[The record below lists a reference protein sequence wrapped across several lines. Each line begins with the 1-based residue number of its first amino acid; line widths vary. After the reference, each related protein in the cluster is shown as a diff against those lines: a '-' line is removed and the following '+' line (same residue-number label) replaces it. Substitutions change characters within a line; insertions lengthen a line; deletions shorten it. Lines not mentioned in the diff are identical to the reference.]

1 MQGQIFIT
9 RRKYLFLHIISYAS
23 LTEFQLETLFNT
35 VATVVSLV
43 SADVCMS
50 IGLNARLIL
59 NKFVSK

>member
-9 RRKYLFLHIISYAS
+9 RRKYLFLHIISDAS

-43 SADVCMS
+43 SAVCMS
-50 IGLNARLIL
+50 IALNARLIL

>member
-9 RRKYLFLHIISYAS
+9 RRKYLFLHIISDAS

-50 IGLNARLIL
+50 IALNARLIL